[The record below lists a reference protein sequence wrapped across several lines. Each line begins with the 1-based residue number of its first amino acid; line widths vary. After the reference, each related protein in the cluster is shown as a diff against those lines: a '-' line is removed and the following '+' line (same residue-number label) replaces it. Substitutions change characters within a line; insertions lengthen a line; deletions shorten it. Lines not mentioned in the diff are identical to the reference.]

1 MDLQMMRA
9 LVTVATFAAAAG
21 SAMVPDAAADR
32 QAATGTLN
40 LRATLFVLSDPGAC
54 PPGAPPDADCRTR
67 TGRGSVQGLGSVSEN
82 YVWSYA
88 SPGCPTNL
96 VKPLATTGRI
106 VVAGK
111 GELQFALAEGA
122 RCVDQEPV
130 RNEPQNFT
138 ITGGTG
144 AYASATGSGM
154 VERALSGGV
163 GTETWTGT
171 LAVPSLDFD
180 TTPPTIS
187 GARNKVVKV
196 KKTARRARV
205 SYSVTASDAVD
216 GAVPVTCIP
225 RSGSFFRVGRTRVRC
240 AATDKSANATT
251 ASFTVAVKRR

>member
-1 MDLQMMRA
+1 MHRK
-9 LVTVATFAAAAG
+9 LVVVAVVGLFAAATG
-21 SAMVPDAAADR
+21 SAMVSDAAADR

-40 LRATLFVLSDPGAC
+40 LRASLSVLSEPSAC
-54 PPGAPPDADCRTR
+54 PQGAPPDADCRTR
-67 TGRGSVQGLGSVSEN
+67 TGRGNVQGLGSVSEN
-82 YVWSYA
+82 YLWSYA

-111 GELQFALAEGA
+111 GELQFALVEGA
-122 RCVDQEPV
+122 QCVDQEPV

-154 VERALSGGV
+154 VERSLSGGV

-180 TTPPTIS
+180 TTPPTIG
-187 GARNKVVKV
+187 GAGNKVVKV

-205 SYSVTASDAVD
+205 KYSVTASDTVD
-216 GAVPVTCIP
+216 GTVPVTCAP
-225 RSGSFFRVGRTRVRC
+225 RSGSFFRLGRTRVSC
-240 AATDKSANATT
+240 SATDTSANTAT
-251 ASFTVAVKRR
+251 ASFTVTVKRL